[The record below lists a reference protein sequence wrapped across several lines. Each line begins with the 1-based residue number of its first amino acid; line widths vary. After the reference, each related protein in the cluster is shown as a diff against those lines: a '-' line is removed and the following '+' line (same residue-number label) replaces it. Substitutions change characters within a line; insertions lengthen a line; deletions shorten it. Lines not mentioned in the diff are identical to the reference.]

1 MPISKAEL
9 RKVGLRGRDDIDPER
24 RAVYADRL
32 AREGLRLVRDF
43 CGGDGPVVVSLYSP
57 IGSEPDPAPLVAA
70 LQAAGHTLALPV
82 DYSTGTPLVYR
93 RWTPG
98 DRLAVGPLGIAEPL
112 DTAPALDPDVMFVPL
127 AAFDRRGHR
136 IGYGAG
142 NVDRTLAALRARK
155 RIRTLGVAYAEQE
168 MNWVPEEFHDEPLDL
183 VITDHEIVV
192 CAG

>member
-1 MPISKAEL
+1 MSISKAEF
-9 RKVGLRGRDDIDPER
+9 RNVGLKSRDGVEPER
-24 RAVYADRL
+24 RAAYAARL
-32 AREGLRLVRDF
+32 AQEGLRLVKNFAEGRM
-43 CGGDGPVVVSLYSP
+43 VVSLYSP
-57 IGSEPDPAPLVAA
+57 IGSEPDPAPLAAA
-70 LQAAGHTLALPV
+70 LLEAGHTLALPV

-98 DRLAVGPLGIAEPL
+98 DRLARGPLGISEPL
-112 DTAPALDPDVMFVPL
+112 ETAPALDPDVMFVPL

-168 MNWVPEEFHDEPLDL
+168 LGWVPEELHDEPLDL
-183 VITDHEIVV
+183 VITDREIVV
-192 CAG
+192 CDG